1 MRLRFVGGLLTLL
14 LTMPWMQAAAASEGE
29 ALDACAPSILS
40 AFQGLVEGE
49 VEEVIDAFAAFAASD
64 AVRSGEWARMEP
76 MLAAYEEARGMD
88 AIIWFARPDGGYF
101 AVGKGL
107 VDRSLSDRGYFPALM
122 AGERIVG
129 APVVS
134 KSTGRKSAVIAVPVI
149 REGEVVGGLGMSL
162 FLGPLSQRIA
172 RVLSLPDRWVFYA
185 IAPNGMTTLNS
196 DRALL
201 FEDPRRQGIP
211 SLEQAFQTLLHEGSG
226 SVTYE
231 VGPYRR
237 AAIFETSELLG
248 WRFAVARTIATVEA
262 PIEPAAKRVTPETVE
277 RLVTRAAGLI
287 EEEGEAAFPAF
298 RERGSRWFSDDLY
311 VFVWDLE
318 GNRYVYPPDPEYE
331 RGNFLGLQDTVGRAI
346 GRRMVEIARDQGEG
360 WIRYSWPR
368 PGKSVPETKSTFVK
382 RAQAPGGTTYLVG
395 AGRYNLREGAD

>member
-1 MRLRFVGGLLTLL
+1 
-14 LTMPWMQAAAASEGE
+14 
-29 ALDACAPSILS
+29 
-40 AFQGLVEGE
+40 
-49 VEEVIDAFAAFAASD
+49 
-64 AVRSGEWARMEP
+64 
-76 MLAAYEEARGMD
+76 
-88 AIIWFARPDGGYF
+88 
-101 AVGKGL
+101 
-107 VDRSLSDRGYFPALM
+107 
-122 AGERIVG
+122 
-129 APVVS
+129 
-134 KSTGRKSAVIAVPVI
+134 
-149 REGEVVGGLGMSL
+149 MSL